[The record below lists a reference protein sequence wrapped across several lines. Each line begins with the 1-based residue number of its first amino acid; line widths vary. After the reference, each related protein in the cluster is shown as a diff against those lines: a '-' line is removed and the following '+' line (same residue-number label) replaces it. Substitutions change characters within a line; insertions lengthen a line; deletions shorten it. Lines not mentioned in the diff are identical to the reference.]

1 MIVAS
6 IDIGTNT
13 VLLLI
18 AKLDQA
24 SKNIIPIL
32 NEYRMPRIG
41 RGIKQNGQINTD
53 SISKLFAVLR
63 EFKTIISEYNCD
75 TILVSG
81 TNAFR
86 MATNSTEIIE
96 SIRNEFNL
104 EIKVI
109 SGEQEAEYAYLG
121 ALSALKE
128 KTYVSV
134 IDVGGSSTEII
145 TGEGSKIL
153 TKVSLQIG
161 SVTVTEQYLKT
172 SPPNN
177 SDIENMKQEIRNQFR
192 FFDKNLIARRVI
204 AIAGTA
210 TTLACMKLGLKEF
223 DENVVDNFTLKGDAL
238 SQLIS
243 DIDKL
248 SSIDILEN
256 YGAIMKG
263 REDIIL
269 AGAIILEQFMKFCE
283 VNSVIVSTRGIRY
296 GAIVKRLFKGTMDSN
311 FV

>member
-18 AKLDQA
+18 AKVDYE

-32 NEYRMPRIG
+32 NEYRIPRIG

-75 TILVSG
+75 TILASG

-134 IDVGGSSTEII
+134 IDIGGSSTEII
-145 TGEGSKIL
+145 TGEESKIL

-238 SQLIS
+238 SRLIS

-269 AGAIILEQFMKFCE
+269 AGAIILEQFMRFCE

>member
-18 AKLDQA
+18 AKVDYE

-32 NEYRMPRIG
+32 NEYRIPRIG

-75 TILVSG
+75 TILVTG

-104 EIKVI
+104 EVKVI

-128 KTYVSV
+128 KTYFSV
-134 IDVGGSSTEII
+134 IDIGGSSTEII
-145 TGEGSKIL
+145 TGEESNIM

-161 SVTVTEQYLKT
+161 SVTATEQYLKT

-177 SDIENMKQEIRNQFR
+177 SDIENLKREICDQFSIIN
-192 FFDKNLIARRVI
+192 KNLVAQRVV

-243 DIDKL
+243 DINKL

-269 AGAIILEQFMKFCE
+269 AGAIILEQFMRFCE

-296 GAIVKRLFKGTMDSN
+296 GAIVKRLFRGTMDSN

>member
-18 AKLDQA
+18 AKVDYE

-32 NEYRMPRIG
+32 NEYQIPRIG

-134 IDVGGSSTEII
+134 IDIGGSSTEII

-172 SPPNN
+172 FPPNN

-283 VNSVIVSTRGIRY
+283 VNSVIVSTRE
-296 GAIVKRLFKGTMDSN
+296 
-311 FV
+311 